1 MEKESSGLVKT
12 VTKKTKMEQKQ
23 RTHEKGLSLNKIHG
37 ILGSNKTTE

>member
-23 RTHEKGLSLNKIHG
+23 
-37 ILGSNKTTE
+37 KTQKRAFVEQNPWYTRIKQNN